1 MREGASRPS
10 AAVAGAP
17 LAVAAASAA
26 MVPARDPAD
35 DPRVHH
41 RDLPVLID
49 GELDRMVGFVQIV
62 RLLGGMLGTLGG
74 LAVVAGAVLGM
85 VALTT
90 VSALL
95 VGLILYALWEDTRLA
110 KALDLL
116 RRRRVAA
123 AEAALAQI
131 AASARRS
138 PWQRQRA
145 RTYLASLAWRRGDV
159 EQALQWIQAR
169 LAGPRRG
176 REEPGERWLAQATE
190 VQLLAQAGHVAEA
203 RKALARLPAP
213 APDEHAEL
221 VAVETALLVAFVG
234 DDPDAVRDRLDEWE
248 PLVRMRDGVG
258 VSLALLAWAH
268 AGCGARDR
276 ALLLSREVMG
286 CADRAHLGRHY
297 PRLWQWV
304 ERYGDGLHYGRR

>member
-1 MREGASRPS
+1 MREAVSGGGLPK
-10 AAVAGAP
+10 AAL
-17 LAVAAASAA
+17 LAVPAATADPVAI
-26 MVPARDPAD
+26 DPAD
-35 DPRVHH
+35 DRRVRH

-49 GELDRMVGFVQIV
+49 GEIDRMVGFVQIV

-85 VALTT
+85 PALTT

-116 RRRRVAA
+116 RRRRLPA
-123 AEAALAQI
+123 AEAALADI
-131 AASARRS
+131 AASSRRS

-159 EQALQWIQAR
+159 EQALTWIQAR
-169 LAGPRRG
+169 LSGPRRG

-190 VQLLAQAGHVAEA
+190 VQLYAQAGHVAEA
-203 RKALARLPAP
+203 RQALQALSPP

-221 VAVETALLVAFVG
+221 VAVETALLVAFVA
-234 DDPDAVRDRLDEWE
+234 DDPDAVRGRLDEWE
-248 PLVRMRDGVG
+248 PIVRARDGVG
-258 VSLALLAWAH
+258 VSLSLLAWAH

-276 ALLLSREVMG
+276 ALACCREVAQR
-286 CADRAHLGRHY
+286 ADRAHLGRHY
-297 PRLWQWV
+297 PRLLQWI

>member
-1 MREGASRPS
+1 MREG
-10 AAVAGAP
+10 VAGGS
-17 LAVAAASAA
+17 LAVTASGS
-26 MVPARDPAD
+26 VPARDAAD

-49 GELDRMVGFVQIV
+49 GEIDRMVGFVQIV

-85 VALTT
+85 PVLTT
-90 VSALL
+90 MSALL

-116 RRRRVAA
+116 RRRRTGA
-123 AEAALAQI
+123 AESALARI
-131 AASARRS
+131 AASSRRS

-145 RTYLASLAWRRGDV
+145 RTYLASLAWRRGDM

-176 REEPGERWLAQATE
+176 REDPGERWLAQATE

-203 RKALARLPAP
+203 RKALQGLPPP

-248 PLVRMRDGVG
+248 PLVRTRDGVG
-258 VSLALLAWAH
+258 VSLALLAWAQ

-276 ALLLSREVMG
+276 ALSLSREVAQQ
-286 CADRAHLGRHY
+286 ADRGHLGRHY
-297 PRLWQWV
+297 PRLLQWI

>member
-1 MREGASRPS
+1 MREAVSPRAS
-10 AAVAGAP
+10 AVAIPTGS
-17 LAVAAASAA
+17 VAL
-26 MVPARDPAD
+26 DPAD
-35 DPRVHH
+35 DHRVRH

-49 GELDRMVGFVQIV
+49 GEIDRMVGFVQIV

-74 LAVVAGAVLGM
+74 IAVLAGVTLGM
-85 VALTT
+85 PALTV

-116 RRRRVAA
+116 RRRRLPA
-123 AEAALAQI
+123 AEAALAAI
-131 AASARRS
+131 AASSRRS

-159 EQALQWIQAR
+159 EQALTWIQAR
-169 LAGPRRG
+169 LSGPRRG

-203 RKALARLPAP
+203 RTALMALSPP

-221 VAVETALLVAFVG
+221 VAAETALLVAFVA

-248 PLVRMRDGVG
+248 PMVHARDGVG
-258 VSLALLAWAH
+258 VSLALLCWAH

-276 ALLLSREVMG
+276 ALACAREVAQR
-286 CADRAHLGRHY
+286 ADRAHLGRHY
-297 PRLWQWV
+297 PRLLQWI

>member
-1 MREGASRPS
+1 MREGVDRAPAAIAGGPR
-10 AAVAGAP
+10 AVAVG
-17 LAVAAASAA
+17 S
-26 MVPARDPAD
+26 VPATVRDPAD

-49 GELDRMVGFVQIV
+49 GEIDRMVGFVQIV

-85 VALTT
+85 PVLTT

-116 RRRRVAA
+116 RRRRVGA
-123 AEAALAQI
+123 AETALAEI
-131 AASARRS
+131 AASPRRS

-176 REEPGERWLAQATE
+176 REDPGERWLAQATE
-190 VQLLAQAGHVAEA
+190 AQLLAQAGHVAEA
-203 RKALARLPAP
+203 RQALQALPPP

-221 VAVETALLVAFVG
+221 VAAETALLVAFVA
-234 DDPDAVRDRLDEWE
+234 DDPDAVRDRLDEWD
-248 PLVRMRDGVG
+248 PIVRVRDGVG

-276 ALLLSREVMG
+276 ALALSREVAQH
-286 CADRAHLGRHY
+286 ADRGHLGRHY
-297 PRLWQWV
+297 PRLLQWI

>member
-1 MREGASRPS
+1 MREALSGGSSQGAVVAAMS
-10 AAVAGAP
+10 AAP
-17 LAVAAASAA
+17 AA
-26 MVPARDPAD
+26 VPAVLDPAD
-35 DPRVHH
+35 DHLVRH

-49 GELDRMVGFVQIV
+49 GEIDRMVGFVQIV
-62 RLLGGMLGTLGG
+62 RLLGGMLGTLGT
-74 LAVVAGAVLGM
+74 LAVVAGVALGM
-85 VALTT
+85 PALTT

-116 RRRRVAA
+116 RRRRLPA
-123 AEAALAQI
+123 AEAALARI
-131 AASARRS
+131 ASSSRRS

-145 RTYLASLAWRRGDV
+145 RTYLASLSWRRGDV
-159 EQALQWIQAR
+159 EQALTWIQAR

-190 VQLLAQAGHVAEA
+190 VQLLAQAGHVSEA
-203 RKALARLPAP
+203 RQALQALAPP

-221 VAVETALLVAFVG
+221 VAVETALLVAFVA
-234 DDPDAVRDRLDEWE
+234 DDPDAVRDHLDEWDA
-248 PLVRMRDGVG
+248 LVRTRDGVG
-258 VSLALLAWAH
+258 VGLALLAWAH

-276 ALLLSREVMG
+276 ALVWCREVAQR
-286 CADRAHLGRHY
+286 ADRGHLGRHY
-297 PRLWQWV
+297 PRLLQWI

>member
-1 MREGASRPS
+1 MRE
-10 AAVAGAP
+10 AVSSGGLPKGLTAGS
-17 LAVAAASAA
+17 VAIE
-26 MVPARDPAD
+26 PAD
-35 DPRVHH
+35 DHRVRH

-49 GELDRMVGFVQIV
+49 GEIDRMVGFVQIV

-85 VALTT
+85 PVLTT

-116 RRRRVAA
+116 RRRRLPA
-123 AEAALAQI
+123 AEAALAAI
-131 AASARRS
+131 AASSRRS

-159 EQALQWIQAR
+159 EQALTWIQAR
-169 LAGPRRG
+169 LSGPRRG
-176 REEPGERWLAQATE
+176 REDPGERWLAEATE
-190 VQLLAQAGHVAEA
+190 VQLYAQAGHVAEA
-203 RKALARLPAP
+203 REALQALSPP

-221 VAVETALLVAFVG
+221 VAVETALLVAFVA
-234 DDPDAVRDRLDEWE
+234 DDPDAVRNRLDEWE
-248 PLVRMRDGVG
+248 PIVRERDGVG

-276 ALLLSREVMG
+276 ALARAREVLQR
-286 CADRAHLGRHY
+286 ADRGHLGRHY
-297 PRLWQWV
+297 PRLLQWI

>member
-1 MREGASRPS
+1 MREAVSGGGLPK
-10 AAVAGAP
+10 AAL
-17 LAVAAASAA
+17 LAV
-26 MVPARDPAD
+26 PATTAGPIAIDPAD
-35 DPRVHH
+35 DRRVRH

-49 GELDRMVGFVQIV
+49 GEIDRMVGFVQIV

-85 VALTT
+85 PALTT

-116 RRRRVAA
+116 RRRRLPA
-123 AEAALAQI
+123 AEAALAEI
-131 AASARRS
+131 AASSRRS

-159 EQALQWIQAR
+159 EQALTWIQAR
-169 LAGPRRG
+169 LSGPRRG

-190 VQLLAQAGHVAEA
+190 VQLYAQAGHVAEA
-203 RKALARLPAP
+203 RQALQALSPP

-221 VAVETALLVAFVG
+221 VAVETALLVAFVA

-248 PLVRMRDGVG
+248 PIVRARDGVG
-258 VSLALLAWAH
+258 VSLSLLCWAH

-276 ALLLSREVMG
+276 ALACWREVAQR
-286 CADRAHLGRHY
+286 ADRAHLGRHY
-297 PRLWQWV
+297 PRLLQWI

>member
-1 MREGASRPS
+1 MRDALLGGPAQP
-10 AAVAGAP
+10 AVALATPAAP
-17 LAVAAASAA
+17 ATAPAA
-26 MVPARDPAD
+26 PAPAD
-35 DPRVHH
+35 DHRVWH

-49 GELDRMVGFVQIV
+49 GEIDRMVGFVQIV
-62 RLLGGMLGTLGG
+62 RLLGGMLGTLGA
-74 LAVVAGAVLGM
+74 LAAVAG
-85 VALTT
+85 VALEVPVLT
-90 VSALL
+90 VVSSLL

-116 RRRRVAA
+116 RRRRLPA
-123 AEAALAQI
+123 AEAALARI
-131 AASARRS
+131 AASSRRS

-159 EQALQWIQAR
+159 EQALVWIQAR

-176 REEPGERWLAQATE
+176 REEPGERWLARATE

-203 RKALARLPAP
+203 RQALQALPPP

-221 VAVETALLVAFVG
+221 VAVETALLVAFVA
-234 DDPDAVRDRLDEWE
+234 DDPDAVRDHLAEWDE
-248 PLVRMRDGVG
+248 LVRMRDGVG
-258 VSLALLAWAH
+258 VSVALLAWAH

-276 ALLLSREVMG
+276 ALAQCREVAQH
-286 CADRAHLGRHY
+286 ADRGHLGRHY
-297 PRLWQWV
+297 PRLLQWI